1 MASASEDEAGSERCC
16 GSYSPSADVSE
27 SETSSDCSAPTT
39 TTTTRRFASSS
50 SASRGVASSSS
61 SLLPTPPPSSAA
73 AFFLSAKPAADLSGL
88 FQRNSSQLFV
98 CLDLTPPHEMPR
110 FCVRVRWALLP
121 EVDMMKERFAKLLLG
136 EDMSGSGKGV
146 CTALAISNAITNLS
160 ATVFGELWRL
170 EPLAPA
176 RKAMWTRE
184 MDWLLSVADSIV
196 ELTPSI
202 QELPDGGGQF
212 EVMVPRPRS
221 DLYMNLPALK
231 KLDAMLLAMIDGF
244 KETEFWY
251 VDRGIVVDDSGGPFS
266 SSSSSG
272 RPSVRQ
278 EEKWWLPC
286 PRVPPKGLSEDARRK
301 LQQDRDCAN
310 QILKAAMAINSDVL
324 AEMEIP
330 EVYLESLPKSGKSCL
345 GEIIYRYI
353 TAEQF
358 SPECLLDCLDLSSEH
373 HTLEVANRI
382 EAAIHVWRLKGQK
395 KSTPQAKS
403 KKSWGGKVKGLV
415 GDTEKSHVLSQRADG
430 LLQSLRLRYPG
441 LPQTSLDMNKIQY
454 NKFTVNITTIF
465 MLVFLVQDVGQSIL
479 ESYSRVLE
487 SLAFNIIARIDD
499 VIYVDDATK
508 KSAAAE
514 SVSIFNRGIGV
525 PVQKRISPSPF
536 SIQHTPYA
544 SPFATP
550 TFCSSTPVTGSP
562 GRVQPPLNKNNLPAK
577 QELKVEKLFSGDI
590 EKVWTYAGNLSAR
603 KDAGDAPER
612 D

>member
-1 MASASEDEAGSERCC
+1 MASASEDDAASERCC

-39 TTTTRRFASSS
+39 RRLASSS
-50 SASRGVASSSS
+50 SASATVSRLASSSS
-61 SLLPTPPPSSAA
+61 SLPTPASAA
-73 AFFLSAKPAADLSGL
+73 VFYLSKPAPDLS
-88 FQRNSSQLFV
+88 
-98 CLDLTPPHEMPR
+98 
-110 FCVRVRWALLP
+110 

-184 MDWLLSVADSIV
+184 MEWLLSVADSIV
-196 ELTPSI
+196 ELIPSI
-202 QELPDGGGQF
+202 QELPEGGGQF

-251 VDRGIVVDDSGGPFS
+251 VDRGIVVEDSGGPFPS
-266 SSSSSG
+266 SSSSCG

-301 LQQDRDCAN
+301 LQQSRDCAN

-330 EVYLESLPKSGKSCL
+330 EMYLETLPKSGKSCL

-373 HTLEVANRI
+373 HTLEVANII

-395 KSTPQAKS
+395 KSTPHAKS
-403 KKSWGGKVKGLV
+403 KKSWGGKVKDLI
-415 GDTEKSHVLSQRADG
+415 GDKEKSHTLSERADG

-454 NKFTVNITTIF
+454 NK
-465 MLVFLVQDVGQSIL
+465 DVGQSIL

-536 SIQHTPYA
+536 SIQNTPYA

-562 GRVQPPLNKNNLPAK
+562 GRVQSPLSKSSLGK
-577 QELKVEKLFSGDI
+577 QEIKVEKLFSGDL

-603 KDAGDAPER
+603 KDVGDAPER

>member
-1 MASASEDEAGSERCC
+1 MASVSEDEAGSERCC
-16 GSYSPSADVSE
+16 GSYSPSADVSG
-27 SETSSDCSAPTT
+27 SETSSDCSAANA
-39 TTTTRRFASSS
+39 RRFPFSSS
-50 SASRGVASSSS
+50 SASASRGLASSSS
-61 SLLPTPPPSSAA
+61 SHLPTPSSAAA
-73 AFFLSAKPAADLSGL
+73 AFFLSKPAADLS
-88 FQRNSSQLFV
+88 
-98 CLDLTPPHEMPR
+98 EI
-110 FCVRVRWALLP
+110 
-121 EVDMMKERFAKLLLG
+121 DMMKERFAKLLLG

-170 EPLAPA
+170 EPLAAP

-184 MDWLLSVADSIV
+184 MEWLLSVADSIV
-196 ELTPSI
+196 ELTPSL

-231 KLDAMLLAMIDGF
+231 KLDAMLLAMIDEF
-244 KETEFWY
+244 TDTQFWY
-251 VDRGIVVDDSGGPFS
+251 VDRGIVVDETSCPS
-266 SSSSSG
+266 SSSAASSCGG
-272 RPSVRQ
+272 RPSSVRQ
-278 EEKWWLPC
+278 EDKWWLPC
-286 PRVPPKGLSEDARRK
+286 PRVPPKGLPEDARRK
-301 LQQDRDCAN
+301 LQQSRDCAN

-330 EVYLESLPKSGKSCL
+330 EVYLETLPKSGRSCL

-395 KSTPQAKS
+395 KSSPQAKS

-415 GDTEKSHVLSQRADG
+415 GDSKSNVLSQRADG
-430 LLQSLRLRYPG
+430 LLQSLRLRHPG

-454 NKFTVNITTIF
+454 NK
-465 MLVFLVQDVGQSIL
+465 DVGQSIL

-487 SLAFNIIARIDD
+487 SLAFNTIARIDD

-514 SVSIFNRGIGV
+514 TVSIFNRGSGM
-525 PVQKRISPSPF
+525 PVQKKISPSPF
-536 SIQHTPYA
+536 SVQHTPYA

-550 TFCSSTPVTGSP
+550 TFCSSTPVAGNSP
-562 GRVQPPLNKNNLPAK
+562 GRAQPPLSKNNLQVK
-577 QELKVEKLFSGDI
+577 HEIKVEKLFAGDL

-603 KDAGDAPER
+603 KEAGDAPER

>member
-1 MASASEDEAGSERCC
+1 MASASEDDAGSERCC

-50 SASRGVASSSS
+50 SRGVASSSSS

-73 AFFLSAKPAADLSGL
+73 AFFLSAKPAADLS
-88 FQRNSSQLFV
+88 
-98 CLDLTPPHEMPR
+98 
-110 FCVRVRWALLP
+110 

-170 EPLAPA
+170 EPMASA

-266 SSSSSG
+266 SSSSSCG

-454 NKFTVNITTIF
+454 NK
-465 MLVFLVQDVGQSIL
+465 DVGQSIL

-508 KSAAAE
+508 KSAAAD

-562 GRVQPPLNKNNLPAK
+562 GRVQPPLNKDNLPTK
-577 QELKVEKLFSGDI
+577 QEVKVEKLFSGDI

>member
-1 MASASEDEAGSERCC
+1 
-16 GSYSPSADVSE
+16 
-27 SETSSDCSAPTT
+27 
-39 TTTTRRFASSS
+39 
-50 SASRGVASSSS
+50 
-61 SLLPTPPPSSAA
+61 
-73 AFFLSAKPAADLSGL
+73 
-88 FQRNSSQLFV
+88 
-98 CLDLTPPHEMPR
+98 
-110 FCVRVRWALLP
+110 
-121 EVDMMKERFAKLLLG
+121 MMKERFAKLLLG

-170 EPLAPA
+170 EPLAAP

-184 MDWLLSVADSIV
+184 MEWLLSVADSIV
-196 ELTPSI
+196 ELIPST

-231 KLDAMLLAMIDGF
+231 KLDAMLLAMIDEF

-251 VDRGIVVDDSGGPFS
+251 VDRGIVVEDGAGPCPS
-266 SSSSSG
+266 SSSASSCG
-272 RPSVRQ
+272 RPSSVRQ

-286 PRVPPKGLSEDARRK
+286 PRVPPKGLPEDARRK
-301 LQQDRDCAN
+301 LQQSRDCAN

-330 EVYLESLPKSGKSCL
+330 EVYLESLPKSGRSCL

-395 KSTPQAKS
+395 KSSPQAKS

-415 GDTEKSHVLSQRADG
+415 GDSKSNVLSQRADG
-430 LLQSLRLRYPG
+430 LLQSLRLRHPG

-454 NKFTVNITTIF
+454 NK
-465 MLVFLVQDVGQSIL
+465 DVGQSIL

-487 SLAFNIIARIDD
+487 SLAFNTIARIDD

-514 SVSIFNRGIGV
+514 TVSIFNRGSGM
-525 PVQKRISPSPF
+525 PVQKKISPSLF
-536 SIQHTPYA
+536 SVQHTPYG

-550 TFCSSTPVTGSP
+550 TFCSSTPVSGNSP
-562 GRVQPPLNKNNLPAK
+562 GRAQPPPSKNSLQGK
-577 QELKVEKLFSGDI
+577 HEIKVEKLFSGDL

-603 KDAGDAPER
+603 KEAGDAPER

>member
-1 MASASEDEAGSERCC
+1 MASVSEDEAGSERCC
-16 GSYSPSADVSE
+16 GSYSPSADVSG

-39 TTTTRRFASSS
+39 RRFPFSSS
-50 SASRGVASSSS
+50 SAGLPSSSTS
-61 SLLPTPPPSSAA
+61 SQLPTP
-73 AFFLSAKPAADLSGL
+73 AFFLSKPASDLS
-88 FQRNSSQLFV
+88 
-98 CLDLTPPHEMPR
+98 EI
-110 FCVRVRWALLP
+110 
-121 EVDMMKERFAKLLLG
+121 DMMKERFAKLLLG

-170 EPLAPA
+170 EPLAAP

-184 MDWLLSVADSIV
+184 MEWLLSVADSIV
-196 ELTPSI
+196 ELIPST

-231 KLDAMLLAMIDGF
+231 KLDAMLLAMIDEF

-251 VDRGIVVDDSGGPFS
+251 VDRGIVVDDGGGPCPS
-266 SSSSSG
+266 SSSAASSCG
-272 RPSVRQ
+272 RPSSVRQ

-286 PRVPPKGLSEDARRK
+286 PRVPPKGLPEDARRK
-301 LQQDRDCAN
+301 LQQSRDCAN

-330 EVYLESLPKSGKSCL
+330 EVYLETLPKSGRSCL

-382 EAAIHVWRLKGQK
+382 EAAIHVWKLKDQK
-395 KSTPQAKS
+395 KSSPQAKS

-415 GDTEKSHVLSQRADG
+415 GDSKSHLLSQRADG
-430 LLQSLRLRYPG
+430 LLQSLRLRHPG

-454 NKFTVNITTIF
+454 NK
-465 MLVFLVQDVGQSIL
+465 DVGQSIL

-487 SLAFNIIARIDD
+487 SLAFNTIARIDD
-499 VIYVDDATK
+499 VIYVDEAMK

-514 SVSIFNRGIGV
+514 TVSIFNRGAGM
-525 PVQKRISPSPF
+525 PVQKKITPSPF
-536 SIQHTPYA
+536 SVQHTPYA

-550 TFCSSTPVTGSP
+550 TFCSSTPVAGNSP
-562 GRVQPPLNKNNLPAK
+562 GRAQPPTSKNVLQGK
-577 QELKVEKLFSGDI
+577 HETKVEKLFSGDL

-603 KDAGDAPER
+603 KEAGDAPER

>member
-1 MASASEDEAGSERCC
+1 MASASEDEAASDRCC

-39 TTTTRRFASSS
+39 RRFASSS
-50 SASRGVASSSS
+50 SASATVSRLASSSS
-61 SLLPTPPPSSAA
+61 SLPTPASAA
-73 AFFLSAKPAADLSGL
+73 AFYLSKPAADLS
-88 FQRNSSQLFV
+88 
-98 CLDLTPPHEMPR
+98 EI
-110 FCVRVRWALLP
+110 
-121 EVDMMKERFAKLLLG
+121 DMMKERFAKLLLG

-184 MDWLLSVADSIV
+184 MEWLLSVADSIV

-202 QELPDGGGQF
+202 QELPEGGGQF

-251 VDRGIVVDDSGGPFS
+251 VDRGIVVEDSGGPFPS
-266 SSSSSG
+266 SSSSSCG

-301 LQQDRDCAN
+301 LQQSRDCAN

-330 EVYLESLPKSGKSCL
+330 EVYLETLPKSGKSCL

-395 KSTPQAKS
+395 KLTPQAKS

-415 GDTEKSHVLSQRADG
+415 GDKEKSHFLSERADG

-454 NKFTVNITTIF
+454 NK
-465 MLVFLVQDVGQSIL
+465 DVGQSIL

-536 SIQHTPYA
+536 SIQNTPYA

-562 GRVQPPLNKNNLPAK
+562 GRAQPPLNKNSLGK
-577 QELKVEKLFSGDI
+577 QEIKVEKLFSGDL

>member
-1 MASASEDEAGSERCC
+1 MASASEDDAGSDRCC

-27 SETSSDCSAPTT
+27 SETSSDVTSTP
-39 TTTTRRFASSS
+39 TTRRFASSS
-50 SASRGVASSSS
+50 RGLASSSS
-61 SLLPTPPPSSAA
+61 SLPTPTSAA
-73 AFFLSAKPAADLSGL
+73 ALFLSSSKPPSADIS
-88 FQRNSSQLFV
+88 
-98 CLDLTPPHEMPR
+98 
-110 FCVRVRWALLP
+110 

-170 EPLAPA
+170 EPLAAA

-196 ELTPSI
+196 ELTPSL

-244 KETEFWY
+244 KDTEFWY
-251 VDRGIVVDDSGGPFS
+251 VDRGILVDDNGGGGGAFS
-266 SSSSSG
+266 SSSCG

-395 KSTPQAKS
+395 KSTPQAKP

-454 NKFTVNITTIF
+454 NK
-465 MLVFLVQDVGQSIL
+465 DVGQSIL

-514 SVSIFNRGIGV
+514 SVSIFNRGIGL

-562 GRVQPPLNKNNLPAK
+562 VRVQPPLTKTNLPAK
-577 QELKVEKLFSGDI
+577 QEVKVEKLFSGDI